1 MGLLAPP
8 SPASTLVHQSSVP
21 AGTASLSEDHSNR
34 SARGPTRESVNRQA
48 TSRPLADFKNDRVMP
63 QSSNRLVN
71 ELVNGDTEH
80 VALIGSYDK
89 SFKPQNVSRARTENH
104 RALAHRPKA
113 LMTRSKSNYEPRNI
127 PTTTETN
134 MEEHGELRHGWE
146 EEYNSK
152 DFLGHLNSVCF
163 EIPCRATVDVVL
175 G

>member
-1 MGLLAPP
+1 MGLLSRPP
-8 SPASTLVHQSSVP
+8 PASTLVHQSIAP
-21 AGTASLSEDHSNR
+21 TATTSLSEDHNWSV
-34 SARGPTRESVNRQA
+34 RGPARESVNRQA
-48 TSRPLADFKNDRVMP
+48 TSRPLADFENGRVMP
-63 QSSNRLVN
+63 QRSNGLVN
-71 ELVNGDTEH
+71 ELVNGDAEP
-80 VALIGSYDK
+80 VASIGSYDK

-113 LMTRSKSNYEPRNI
+113 PMTRSKSNYEPRNI

-152 DFLGHLNSVCF
+152 DFLGHLNSVCW
-163 EIPCRATVDVVL
+163 EIPRRATVHVMP

>member
-1 MGLLAPP
+1 MGLLSSP
-8 SPASTLVHQSSVP
+8 SHASTFLHQSNAP
-21 AGTASLSEDHSNR
+21 TRTASLPEDQPNR
-34 SARGPTRESVNRQA
+34 SARGPSRESVNGQA
-48 TSRPLADFKNDRVMP
+48 TSRPLADLENGRVIS
-63 QSSNRLVN
+63 QSSNGLVN
-71 ELVNGDTEH
+71 ELVDGDAEH
-80 VALIGSYDK
+80 ITSTGSNDK

-113 LMTRSKSNYEPRNI
+113 PMTRSKSNYEPRNI
-127 PTTTETN
+127 STAAETN

-163 EIPCRATVDVVL
+163 WIPCRTTVLNMV